1 MLTVGEIDSVYLW
14 IIWCR
19 LYARRKN
26 FCDPM
31 CEWMMIF
38 AKVYVDD
45 SECGKRL
52 FCSDEDRT
60 GMAPIGQS
68 WSQGSTIDQTKR
80 C

>member
-1 MLTVGEIDSVYLW
+1 MLTVGEMDSVYLW

-26 FCDPM
+26 FCDPTW
-31 CEWMMIF
+31 EWIMSF

-45 SECGKRL
+45 SECGSTSIMVERL

-68 WSQGSTIDQTKR
+68 
-80 C
+80 